1 MSGLFQVPWTGYEHE
16 LWQAVRRT
24 LSYTAVSFA
33 GAVLLG
39 LTVALLRL
47 SRAWPARAVAA
58 VYTEVFKNVPLLAI
72 IFLTYFGLASAG
84 IRLDVFTAGCL
95 SLIVFYAAYL
105 SEIFRSAISGVHAGQ
120 TEAGEA
126 LGLGRAGIFGR
137 VILPQAVRQALP
149 GTNTMLV
156 DLLKSTSLL
165 VTVSAAELMSE
176 GRLITSETFRALE
189 VYLVISA
196 VYFALCYP
204 LSQLLLL
211 LERKVRAGVP
221 LSPWRRRRV
230 RAARALLAADA
241 PDGISGTGGTGG
253 TGGVENIGD
262 INDIARKEA
271 TA

>member
-1 MSGLFQVPWTGYEHE
+1 MSGLFQVPWSDYQSDLVDA
-16 LWQAVRRT
+16 LWRT
-24 LSYTAVSFA
+24 ISYTVVSFV

-39 LTVALLRL
+39 LAVALLRL
-47 SRAWPARAVAA
+47 SKVWAARAVAA
-58 VYTEVFKNVPLLAI
+58 VYTEVFKNIPLLAI
-72 IFLTYFGLASAG
+72 IFLAYFGLASTG
-84 IRLDVFTAGCL
+84 LKLDVFTAGCV

-126 LGLGRAGIFGR
+126 LGLGRAGIFGQ

-149 GTNTMLV
+149 GTNTFLV

-165 VTVSAAELMSE
+165 VTISAAELMSE
-176 GRLITSETFRALE
+176 GRLITSSTFRALE

-196 VYFALCYP
+196 IYFALCYP

-221 LSPWRRRRV
+221 LSPWRRRRM
-230 RAARALLAADA
+230 RAARALLAADL
-241 PDGISGTGGTGG
+241 SVGT
-253 TGGVENIGD
+253 D
-262 INDIARKEA
+262 RKSDRKEA
-271 TA
+271 AV

>member
-1 MSGLFQVPWTGYEHE
+1 MSGLFQVPWSDYQSDLVDA
-16 LWQAVRRT
+16 LWRT
-24 LSYTAVSFA
+24 ISYTVVSFV

-39 LTVALLRL
+39 LAVALLRL
-47 SRAWPARAVAA
+47 SKVWAARAVAA
-58 VYTEVFKNVPLLAI
+58 VYTEVFKNIPLLAI
-72 IFLTYFGLASAG
+72 IFLAYFGLASTG
-84 IRLDVFTAGCL
+84 LKLDVFTAGCV

-126 LGLGRAGIFGR
+126 LGLGRAGIFGQ

-149 GTNTMLV
+149 GTNTFLV

-165 VTVSAAELMSE
+165 VTISAAELMSE
-176 GRLITSETFRALE
+176 GRLITSSTFRALE

-196 VYFALCYP
+196 IYFALCYP

-221 LSPWRRRRV
+221 LSPWRRRRM
-230 RAARALLAADA
+230 RAARALLAADLSA
-241 PDGISGTGGTGG
+241 GT
-253 TGGVENIGD
+253 D
-262 INDIARKEA
+262 RKTDRKKA
-271 TA
+271 AV

>member
-1 MSGLFQVPWTGYEHE
+1 MSGLFQVPWSEYESDLFDA
-16 LWQAVRRT
+16 LWRT
-24 LSYTAVSFA
+24 VSYTAVSFA

-39 LTVALLRL
+39 LAVALLRL
-47 SRAWPARAVAA
+47 SRMWPARAVAA

-84 IRLDVFTAGCL
+84 LRLDVFTAGSL

-126 LGLGRAGIFGR
+126 LGLGKASIFGHI
-137 VILPQAVRQALP
+137 VLPQAVRQALP

-176 GRLITSETFRALE
+176 GRLITSATFRALE

-196 VYFALCYP
+196 IYFALCYP

-211 LERKVRAGVP
+211 LERKVRAGIP

-230 RAARALLAADA
+230 RAARALLASDASLNADA
-241 PDGISGTGGTGG
+241 KAG
-253 TGGVENIGD
+253 
-262 INDIARKEA
+262 AA
-271 TA
+271 